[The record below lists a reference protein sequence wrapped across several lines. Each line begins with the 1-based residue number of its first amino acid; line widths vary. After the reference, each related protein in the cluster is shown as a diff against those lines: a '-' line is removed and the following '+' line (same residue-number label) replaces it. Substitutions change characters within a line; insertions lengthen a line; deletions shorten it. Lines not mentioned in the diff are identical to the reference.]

1 MTDTSPQLGA
11 VQLGVIGLGRAFTL
25 MLPTLTGDSRIK
37 LVAGFD
43 PRPSARRQFEQDFGG
58 AAGSAEEVCGNPN
71 VEWVYVATPHH
82 LHADHVK
89 LAAAYGKHVLVE
101 KPMALSLADC
111 TAMITACTKAGVQ
124 LIVGPSHS
132 FDAPVLQ
139 ARKLIADDALGAV
152 KMMQAFNY
160 TDFIYRPRRPEELDT
175 RQGGGV
181 VFSQGAHQMDI
192 LRLLGGGLVKS
203 LRASTGQW
211 DRKRPTEGAYSALL
225 QFGNGAFASATYSG
239 YGYYDSDTLMD
250 WVGEMGQPK
259 AHNTHSS
266 THSKHRLV
274 SDQTQESGEA
284 LAKAE
289 RNYGG
294 ANYQVDVAN
303 PTAIGH
309 QHFGFLVVSC
319 ETGDLRLTPNGLE
332 IYDRDGRRDIACP
345 LNNTPRSTV
354 IDELWAVARRGQ
366 MPLHS
371 GEWSRATLEIC
382 LAILESHRTN
392 CEIALHHQVKP

>member
-1 MTDTSPQLGA
+1 MTDTFPQLGA

-25 MLPTLTGDSRIK
+25 MLPTLIGDSRIK

-43 PRPSARRQFEQDFGG
+43 PKPSACRQFEQDFGG
-58 AAGSAEEVCGNPN
+58 AATSAEQVCRNPK
-71 VEWVYVATPHH
+71 VEWVYIATPHH

-89 LAAAYGKHVLVE
+89 LAATHGKHVLVE

-111 TAMITACTKAGVQ
+111 TAMIAACTAAGVK

-132 FDAPVLQ
+132 FDGPVLQ
-139 ARKLIADDALGAV
+139 ALQLIADDTLGAV

-160 TDFIYRPRRPEELDT
+160 TDFLYRPRRPEELDT

-181 VFSQGAHQMDI
+181 VFSQAAHQIDI
-192 LRLLGGGLVKS
+192 LRLLGGGMVKS

-211 DRKRPTEGAYSALL
+211 DNKRRTEGAYSALL
-225 QFGNGAFASATYSG
+225 QFNDGAFASATYSG
-239 YGYYDSDTLMD
+239 YGHYDSDALMD

-259 AHNTHSS
+259 ASNTHAN
-266 THSKHRLV
+266 THTKHQQV
-274 SDQTQESGEA
+274 SDEAQEA
-284 LAKAE
+284 VTKAE

-294 ANYQVDVAN
+294 SNYQIDVAN
-303 PTAIGH
+303 PTAVGH
-309 QHFGFLVVSC
+309 QHFGFLLVSC
-319 ETGDLRLTPNGLE
+319 ERGDLRLTPNGLE
-332 IYDRDGRRDIACP
+332 IYDCDGRKDIACP
-345 LNNTPRSTV
+345 LSSTPRSTV
-354 IDELWAVARRGQ
+354 IDELWAIARLGQ

-371 GEWSRATLEIC
+371 GQWSRATLEVC

-392 CEIALHHQVKP
+392 CEIALHYQVAP